1 MTGTR
6 TYSRGMYS
14 KNRLNMN
21 RIPYVLPR
29 SAYSTCRV
37 VVVVVASAAAPE
49 AVVVVVVVAR
59 SP

>member
-1 MTGTR
+1 
-6 TYSRGMYS
+6 
-14 KNRLNMN
+14 MN